1 MAVGFITEAK
11 TRGGGGEEEG
21 QQEVENNFGFEASSI

>member
-11 TRGGGGEEEG
+11 TRGGGEEEG